1 MAQKSDLRLSSH
13 LSLQLRKQRAE
24 MSVEKKAL
32 EYIMNNR
39 FFMISKSWCPDC
51 HYAEAIWKKYGV
63 SDKVE
68 ILELDKMDPKEANEL
83 EKAFT
88 AIAGRKW
95 VPTIWF
101 DGERFGTEQTLKEL
115 ESLDKTEEEFKKA
128 GLL

>member
-1 MAQKSDLRLSSH
+1 
-13 LSLQLRKQRAE
+13 

-32 EYIMNNR
+32 EYITKNR

-83 EKAFT
+83 EKSFT

-101 DGERFGTEQTLKEL
+101 NGERFGTEQTLKEL

>member
-1 MAQKSDLRLSSH
+1 MSQSKAQ
-13 LSLQLRKQRAE
+13 A
-24 MSVEKKAL
+24 
-32 EYIMNNR
+32 YIDKNK

-51 HYAEAIWKKYGV
+51 HYAEAIFKKYGV
-63 SDKVE
+63 LSKVE
-68 ILELDKMDPKEANEL
+68 ILELDKIDPKQAAEL

-101 DGERFGTEQTLKEL
+101 NGETFGTEQTLKQF